1 MNPTFKQLY
10 QFALALPEE
19 ERLELANALLAS
31 SAHPPTPDPS
41 AKGVGPHSLRG
52 IPPGGWLPDDELTRE
67 WLQAIQDYRDQCDK
81 ADRERILNDSDEGK
95 AAS

>member
-1 MNPTFKQLY
+1 MNPNFDQLY
-10 QFALALPEE
+10 LFALALPEE

-31 SAHPPTPDPS
+31 SAYPPNPASS
-41 AKGVGPHSLRG
+41 AKGVSPHSPHG

-67 WLQAIQDYRDQCDK
+67 WLQAIQDYRDQCDIE
-81 ADRERILNDSDEGK
+81 DRARILGESDEGK